1 MGKGSPNGAI
11 IPGPEK
17 VVSDRPPPFTR
28 TIFHLDMD
36 AFFVSV
42 EELYDPSLKGKPVVV
57 GGKSDQRGVVSAAS
71 YAARKFGVHSA
82 MPLRTAHQLCPQAIF
97 VEGHPE
103 RYRES
108 SQKVFNVMNRF
119 SPKVEMAS
127 IDEAY
132 LDMTGTER
140 LHGPAMKAAHLL
152 HEAIQHDTNLHCS
165 IGIGTTRMV
174 AKVASDQAKPN
185 GILWIPPGQE
195 ASFLAPLDI
204 RKIPGVGKATEKR
217 LNNFGI
223 THVGHLAALDESFLE
238 SQLGKWGLALAGKAK
253 GLDAGGY
260 FDSGVAEN
268 DDPKSVSHEHTFE
281 EDTADAAKVEATLAM
296 MSEMVARR
304 LREHSLHARTIQ
316 IKLRYSDFSTF
327 TRAETLDHATQLDI
341 EIIETSRE
349 LFRRNWTG
357 AKVRLIG
364 VQATGLD
371 AHEGQLNLLEEEK
384 TRRWRAALGAVD
396 RLRDKYGNTS
406 VSLASGLKGNYKE
419 KVHENPANLPGKAPK
434 P

>member
-1 MGKGSPNGAI
+1 MFN
-11 IPGPEK
+11 
-17 VVSDRPPPFTR
+17 RPPQFTR

-108 SQKVFNVMNRF
+108 SQKVFNVMSRF

-195 ASFLAPLDI
+195 AGFLAPLDI

-238 SQLGKWGLALAGKAK
+238 SQLGKWGLALAGKAN

-260 FDSGVAEN
+260 FDSGVGEN
-268 DDPKSVSHEHTFE
+268 DDPKSVSHENTFD

-364 VQATGLD
+364 VQASGLD
-371 AHEGQLNLLEEEK
+371 THEGQLNLLEEDK
-384 TRRWRAALGAVD
+384 TRRWRNALGAVD

-419 KVHENPANLPGKAPK
+419 KVHENPANLPGKSPK